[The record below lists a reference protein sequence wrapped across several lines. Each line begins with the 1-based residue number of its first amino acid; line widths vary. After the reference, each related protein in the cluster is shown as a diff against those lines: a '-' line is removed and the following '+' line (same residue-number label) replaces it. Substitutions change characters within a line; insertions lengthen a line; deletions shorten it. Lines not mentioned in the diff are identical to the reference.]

1 MISKTNLDI
10 FSGSDISTWK
20 NDVAKFQK
28 AQTFEGTPKCS
39 VVRAGMEERFSKK
52 MINFDVEIHS
62 IWKSLSSVNYY
73 RINLC

>member
-1 MISKTNLDI
+1 MISKTNLNI

-28 AQTFEGTPKCS
+28 AQTFEGTPECS
-39 VVRAGMEERFSKK
+39 VVRAGMKERFSKK
-52 MINFDVEIHS
+52 NSHVEIHS

-73 RINLC
+73 RINLR